1 VLAAWAP
8 ASRRG
13 ILFAAVALP
22 LALAWPRESAGA
34 GLDFSDRGVRPLGRG
49 GAFVAGADDLGA
61 IWYNPAGLADAG
73 TSLLLDAS
81 WMHYTTDV
89 TRRTQVTATDGTVSV
104 VESPRVS
111 GTTPFIPIPTIAG
124 SFAFGAEKQFTI
136 AAGAFSPYS
145 PIASYPMT
153 VGDPAQPSPV
163 RYSLVSLDGS
173 TLVVTGGWFAYRP
186 VKQLSIGVGAEV
198 LLGGFQSTVVFS
210 ACPADRLVCAA
221 EQPQYDALSEV
232 KAGPI
237 VAPSG
242 NAGII
247 YAPDERVRIGLSGQL
262 PFVIDTPAKVT
273 VKLPDTVEFDGAYQ
287 QGNDARMHF
296 TVPAV
301 LRAGVE
307 VRPLPELRAELAY
320 VREFW
325 SSHTSIDVVPQN
337 IQIYGI
343 AGFPSPF
350 GVSSITLP
358 RNFRDSN
365 SIRLGGEYR
374 LGQVTL
380 RAGLAYEQSA
390 VPTPYLSALTV
401 DLDKITTALGAG
413 FAVGDHLRLDVL
425 YAHVFGIDTTVP
437 PDQAAVPRVNPV
449 QGNATPTEAING
461 GSYSA
466 RADVLGIGMNYR
478 F

>member
-1 VLAAWAP
+1 MAAT
-8 ASRRG
+8 G
-13 ILFAAVALP
+13 AAALG
-22 LALAWPRESAGA
+22 WPGESAGA

-61 IWYNPAGLADAG
+61 IWYNPAGIAYAG
-73 TSLLLDAS
+73 TSILLDAS
-81 WMHYTTDV
+81 WLHFTSDV

-104 VESPRVS
+104 VQSPAVS
-111 GTTPFIPIPTIAG
+111 GTTPFIPIPTVAG
-124 SFAFGAEKQFTI
+124 SFAFGAERQFTV
-136 AAGAFSPYS
+136 AAGVFSPYS

-153 VGDPAQPSPV
+153 IGDPAQPSPV

-173 TLVVTGGWFAYRP
+173 TLAVAGGWFAYRP
-186 VKQLSIGVGAEV
+186 IEQLSIGVGVEV

-242 NAGII
+242 NAGVI
-247 YAPDERVRIGLSGQL
+247 YAPDRRVRIGLSGQL
-262 PFVIDTPAKVT
+262 PFHIDAPAKVT
-273 VKLPDTVEFDGAYQ
+273 VRLPDATEFDGAYQ
-287 QGNDARMHF
+287 QGNDARMRF
-296 TVPAV
+296 NLPAV
-301 LRAGVE
+301 LRIGVE
-307 VRPLPELRAELAY
+307 VRPERALRAEISY

-325 SSHTSIDVVPQN
+325 SSHASIDVVPQD
-337 IQIYGI
+337 IQLYGV

-350 GVSSITLP
+350 GVSPISLP
-358 RNFRDSN
+358 RNFQDTS
-365 SIRLGGEYR
+365 SVRLGGEYT

-390 VPTPYLSALTV
+390 IPTAYLSPLTV
-401 DLDKITTALGAG
+401 DLDKVTAAVGAG
-413 FAVGDHLRLDVL
+413 FSVGEHVRLDVL

-437 PDQAAVPRVNPV
+437 ADQAAVPRVNPV
-449 QGNATPTEAING
+449 QGNVTPTEAING

-466 RADVLGIGMNYR
+466 RADVLGLGAQYR